1 MGYNILIVDD
11 SITVRAMIAKA
22 LKLSQLP
29 LSEIY
34 QAGNGQEALE
44 ALKANWTD
52 LVLTDI
58 NMPVMNGLELVRQ
71 MAADELLRTV
81 PVVVV
86 STEGSQ
92 ARIDELK
99 SHGIR
104 GYLRKP
110 FTPEALKAEVENI
123 LGANDG

>member
-29 LSEIY
+29 LGEIY

-110 FTPEALKAEVENI
+110 FTPEVLKAEVENI